1 MRTYKT
7 KLEKLIPHYR
17 EAGLVTRAYVL
28 LVTDVG
34 CEQEVCKIIKT
45 IPEVRDA
52 YTLHGVYDLLIDIET
67 DDLNYLKEVIQK
79 RIRSMEKVRSTLT
92 MIERVNKAELG
103 KP

>member
-52 YTLHGVYDLLIDIET
+52 YTLHGVYDLIIDI
-67 DDLNYLKEVIQK
+67 
-79 RIRSMEKVRSTLT
+79 
-92 MIERVNKAELG
+92 
-103 KP
+103 